1 MGAAATPA
9 ARERGWG
16 PTVAALAACLAVA
29 AAPVWPR
36 AAGLAAAFVRA
47 LVPIEQTMLLVVP
60 AVAACAIVGWW
71 AGGRLLLAL
80 AWTALAAWVLR
91 QPLPA
96 GTGEYATLARGWSL
110 LVASA
115 FGLVCLVGPRRPFL
129 MRALSALGLAVFA
142 GAVATVARGSDV
154 RQLGAVMTVEYERR
168 VESSLAGWQRH
179 TRDAASEPF
188 ATRSPELAAR
198 ADDAA
203 ARLHRLPLAAAAVA
217 PALVGLESLAALGL
231 AWGLYHRL
239 SRARLGAPLG
249 ALRGFRFSDQ
259 LVWALVAGASMA
271 ILPTLAPLRGV
282 GLNLL
287 IFFGALYALRGLGIL
302 RWLAPDRVAAVA
314 LLALLLLVPV
324 LGILLLAGTLAVVA
338 LAVGLGDTWGDWRN
352 RSARPTT

>member
-1 MGAAATPA
+1 MGAAAMPA

-16 PTVAALAACLAVA
+16 PTVAALAACLAIA
-29 AAPVWPR
+29 AAPVWPA

-60 AVAACAIVGWW
+60 AVAALAIVGWW
-71 AGGRLLLAL
+71 AGGKPFLAL
-80 AWTALAAWVLR
+80 AWVALAVWVIG

-96 GTGEYATLARGWSL
+96 GGGAYATLARGWSL
-110 LVASA
+110 LVAGA
-115 FGLVCLVGPRRPFL
+115 FGIVCLVGPRRPFFA
-129 MRALSALGLAVFA
+129 RALGALGLAVFVGV
-142 GAVATVARGSDV
+142 GAALVRGSDP
-154 RQLGAVMTVEYERR
+154 RQLGAVMTAEYERR
-168 VESSLAGWQRH
+168 VEGSLGAWQRH
-179 TRDAASEPF
+179 THDDAWERF
-188 ATRSPELAAR
+188 AARSPELAAR
-198 ADDAA
+198 ADGAA
-203 ARLHRLPLAAAAVA
+203 SSLHRLPGGAASLV

-239 SRARLGAPLG
+239 SRTRLGAPLG

-282 GLNLL
+282 GHNLL

-324 LGILLLAGTLAVVA
+324 LGILALAGTLAVVA